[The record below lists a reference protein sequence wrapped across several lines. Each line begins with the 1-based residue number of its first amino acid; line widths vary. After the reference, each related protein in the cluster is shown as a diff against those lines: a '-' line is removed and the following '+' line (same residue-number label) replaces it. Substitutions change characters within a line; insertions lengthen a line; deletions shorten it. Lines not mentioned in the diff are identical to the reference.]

1 MKRRGLAIVP
11 PGTARRVGAALVV
24 VASLHA
30 GAGLG
35 CGDDEPPPPEPASR
49 VRSDASQGCGRTDAP
64 KGVLSDQ
71 SITVKGD
78 ARTYLAVVPDAHDGT
93 TPLPLVF
100 MFHGSGG
107 DGARF
112 RGAYDLELE
121 ARGQAIFVYP
131 TADPTRKTWDLE
143 SGADSNV
150 DVLLFDAILASLSA
164 SHCVDRKRVFATGY
178 SAGGYFSNQ
187 LACRRGS
194 VLRAIAS
201 HAGGGP
207 FGQSGEYGDDGKLR
221 CPERPIAAL
230 IAHGAADTTVD
241 LEEAKKSLEHWRRVN
256 GCASGGGVPRE
267 PSPCVSLASCAED
280 RPVVYCEVPGLG
292 HSVWPENGAKVTWE
306 FFASF

>member
-112 RGAYDLELE
+112 RGAHDLELE

>member
-1 MKRRGLAIVP
+1 MKLPAGTTRGLVLAL
-11 PGTARRVGAALVV
+11 AAC
-24 VASLHA
+24 ASLHA
-30 GAGLG
+30 VVGLG
-35 CGDDEPPPPEPASR
+35 CSDDPPPPEPASR
-49 VRSDASQGCGRTDAP
+49 VRSDASQGCGRSDAP
-64 KGVLSDQ
+64 KGELEGQAV
-71 SITVKGD
+71 TVKGN
-78 ARTYLAVVPDAHDGT
+78 ARTYDAIVPDAHDGAT
-93 TPLPLVF
+93 ALPLVF
-100 MFHGSGG
+100 VFHGSGG
-107 DGARF
+107 DSAGIR
-112 RGAYDLELE
+112 RGFDLERE
-121 ARGQAIFVYP
+121 AGGQAIFVYP
-131 TADPTRKTWDLE
+131 NADRASKMWDLE

-150 DVLLFDAILASLSA
+150 DVQLFDAILEALSV
-164 SHCVDRKRVFATGY
+164 SHCVDRRRVFATGY

-230 IAHGAADTTVD
+230 IAHGTDDTAVD
-241 LEEAKKSLEHWRRVN
+241 LEEAKKSREHWRRVN

-280 RPVVYCEVPGLG
+280 RPVVYCEIPGLG
-292 HSVWPENGAKVTWE
+292 HSVWPEGGAKATWD